1 MKLPKVT
8 SGIGACNQP
17 SDHDSGLSAHSNSN
31 QSDSPDG
38 IFVTQR
44 TRLLTEEAFV
54 AALLLPEEAIAAE
67 MEDGDDLP
75 TPKCLE
81 MVIDENPFE
90 ACYSDDDDDSIL
102 FINEKNTHNNV
113 KEAEDERSD
122 VSSISHDSRKRYITI
137 PSPTAASSP
146 ATEAQGRKQ
155 PPPKEIQVPS
165 DRTRQILPEWLLDDD
180 GSVLDIDEDL
190 SPEDAEQLR
199 SHAMRTPPLKLNRDM
214 SMPSKS
220 SVASGSMRDFSLAD
234 SNATPDDA
242 LLGDRTRRPHH
253 RRGHSQATISIGSLV
268 GQSSLITAPTTSSS
282 VSPSTDSV
290 GHHLRTAS
298 NAAKLHAQKASSPT
312 PPLTSNSKASNRPPA
327 VPEKLPRTRRRN
339 PMKQEMLHV
348 LGKVATPVKK
358 LAAPVKKFCDIEKKA
373 DLRRSTGYLA

>member
-1 MKLPKVT
+1 MKLPT

-31 QSDSPDG
+31 QSSTPDG

-54 AALLLPEEAIAAE
+54 AALLLPEESIAAT
-67 MEDGDDLP
+67 MKDRDDLP

-81 MVIDENPFE
+81 MTDENPFE

-102 FINEKNTHNNV
+102 FTNEKNTHNNV

-122 VSSISHDSRKRYITI
+122 VSSISQDSKRRYITI

-146 ATEAQGRKQ
+146 ATKAQ

-220 SVASGSMRDFSLAD
+220 SVASGSMRDLSLAD

-242 LLGDRTRRPHH
+242 LLGDRARRPHH

-312 PPLTSNSKASNRPPA
+312 LPLSSNSKASNRPPA